1 MTTTLR
7 TAFRMLVLAIIVL
20 VSSNAHAQL
29 KVGKNPAT
37 IQKSAILELEA
48 DKQGLLLPRLTS
60 FTGINAAIGAAAV
73 DGMIVYLQD
82 ATPANSGLYL
92 RQGGN
97 WVKIASAS
105 SALANWSLKGNS
117 GTDPVNDYIG
127 TADNVDLSIRRDG
140 TEAIRVTTGGN
151 VALKQVAAITDN
163 SIREV
168 LIIQTDGTIV
178 KRELPVSAFNSL
190 LANVSAAANT
200 TNQTFNITEDVATG
214 KITIN
219 APVMDGTGTKTYG
232 FFQKSDWDKLQ
243 NLTNGNGFT
252 IGDLITAA
260 GTEAVK
266 GAAVS
271 FNTVTQ
277 KYEMRLVAA
286 SATENGIVTT
296 GAQEFAGVKTFKDI
310 VKLGAVATAAVPAP
324 GTPYQVL
331 VQNGTNEIEKRAVNM
346 EALETAVQ
354 KIQAGPAATDVTSG
368 TDVAF
373 VTATTGTDFNIMAN
387 GATKTV
393 NFNLPDATGAAGAEA
408 RGVVSKTAQS
418 FAGDKS
424 FVNNVAVGGVTA
436 ANSTLQVTGS
446 VAMAIK
452 TITSAQSPYT
462 ITDKDNTVLADA
474 TTAAVVLNLP
484 APVTGRMYTI
494 KKIGTGDI
502 DKQITI
508 NGGGAMIEGGTDY
521 KIFNDWT
528 FITIQSDGTNWYIIK
543 K

>member
-7 TAFRMLVLAIIVL
+7 TAFRMLVLATIVL
-20 VSSNAHAQL
+20 VSSNAKAQL

-60 FTGINAAIGAAAV
+60 FTGINAAIGAAVV

-82 ATPANSGLYL
+82 AVPANSGLYL
-92 RQGGN
+92 RQAGN

-117 GTDPVNDYIG
+117 ATDPANDYIG
-127 TADNVDLSIRRDG
+127 TSDDVDLSIRRDG

-151 VALKQVAAITDN
+151 VALKQVAATADN
-163 SIREV
+163 SIRDV

-178 KRELPVSAFNSL
+178 KRQLPVFAFNSL
-190 LANVSAAANT
+190 LANVSAVAAT

-214 KITIN
+214 KITVN
-219 APVMDGTGTKTYG
+219 APVMDGIGAKTYG

-252 IGDLITAA
+252 VGDLITVA

-266 GAAVS
+266 GAAVTY
-271 FNTVTQ
+271 NTGTQ
-277 KYEMRLVAA
+277 KYEMQLVAA
-286 SATENGIVTT
+286 SATENGIVTI

-310 VKLGAVATAAVPAP
+310 VKLGSVATAAAPAA
-324 GTPYQVL
+324 GVPYQVL

-373 VTATTGTDFNIMAN
+373 VAATTGTDFSIVAN

-393 NFNLPDATGAAGAEA
+393 NFNLPDATGATGAEA

-436 ANSTLQVTGS
+436 ANSTLQVAGS

-484 APVTGRMYTI
+484 APVVGRMYTI
-494 KKIGTGDI
+494 KKIGSGDI

-508 NGGGAMIEGGTDY
+508 NGGGALIEGGTDY
-521 KIFNDWT
+521 KIYNDWT
-528 FITIQSDGTNWYIIK
+528 FITIQTDGTNWYIIK